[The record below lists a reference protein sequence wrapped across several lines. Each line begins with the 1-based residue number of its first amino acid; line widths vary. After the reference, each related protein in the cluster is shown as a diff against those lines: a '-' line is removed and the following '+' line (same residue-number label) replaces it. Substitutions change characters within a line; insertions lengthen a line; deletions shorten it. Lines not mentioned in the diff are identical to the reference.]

1 MDYLL
6 INLIFWGVWLLAP
19 MMVDGLSTAASLI
32 GTLAQRRRGRPAPLT
47 HHPLVTI
54 IVPVYN
60 SADTLEAC
68 IRSIA
73 VQTYPV
79 AQIDVLLIDNG
90 TRDSSFQIYMRL
102 QGELRL
108 AMHWHTLIGRGKSRA
123 LNAGIHMA
131 RGQYICNLDSDAA
144 LAPDAIERIVE
155 VMEAD
160 PELAAGT
167 GAIQVLAPEPGT
179 PPVPWFLGQCEF
191 LEYLTAFNVGR
202 SYQTLV
208 GNLYT
213 LSGAFSFFR
222 RSVLLR
228 TLLYS
233 QETVTE
239 DTDLTFQLYEVL
251 THERIGCVTEAVAF
265 VHPIE
270 SLTRLYA
277 QRVRWQRGQIEVSAR
292 YERLMRRPFWQPFG
306 FVPSRVLVVDHT
318 MAFPRLVWTM
328 LLPVLIGF
336 GYSSAL
342 IVSAMLVL
350 YGFYVVVEVSWA
362 LVALIGVDRASRQRL
377 VQSLWLL
384 PIMPLYR
391 MGIFWFRLS
400 GFIHATAEPG
410 TWMVTDPVSQVRGG
424 LRDLRERFRR
434 WAG

>member
-1 MDYLL
+1 MSDL
-6 INLIFWGVWLLAP
+6 ITNLIFWGVWLLAP
-19 MMVDGLSTAASLI
+19 MLVDGLTTLASLV
-32 GTLAQRRRGRPAPLT
+32 GTLAQRRRRRYPALA
-47 HHPLVTI
+47 HFPLVTI

-60 SADTLEAC
+60 SADTLETC
-68 IRSIA
+68 LRSIA
-73 VQTYPV
+73 AQTYPTG
-79 AQIDVLLIDNG
+79 QIDVLLIDNG
-90 TRDSSFQIYMRL
+90 TSDDSFAIFSRVH
-102 QGELRL
+102 GELRL

-144 LAPDAIERIVE
+144 LAPDAIAQIVT

-160 PELAAGT
+160 PQLAAGT
-167 GAIQVLAPEPGT
+167 GAIQVLEPEPGA
-179 PPVPWFLGQCEF
+179 PPIPRLLGECEF

-202 SYQTLV
+202 TYQTLQQ
-208 GNLYT
+208 NLYT

-251 THERIGCVTEAVAF
+251 TDERISCITEAIAY

-270 SLTRLYA
+270 SLARLYA
-277 QRVRWQRGQIEVSAR
+277 QRVRWQRGQLEVSAR
-292 YERLMRRPFWQPFG
+292 YTRLMRRPFWQPFG
-306 FVPSRVLVVDHT
+306 FVPSRVLLVDHT
-318 MAFPRLVWTM
+318 LAFPRLIWTM

-342 IVSAMLVL
+342 IVSALLVL
-350 YGFYVVVEVSWA
+350 YGFYLLVEVGWVA
-362 LVALIGVDRASRQRL
+362 VALIGVDAASQRRL
-377 VQSLWLL
+377 LRTLWLL

-410 TWMVTDPVSQVRGG
+410 TWSVTDPLSQVRDGIA
-424 LRDLRERFRR
+424 DLRRR
-434 WAG
+434 LR

>member
-1 MDYLL
+1 MSY
-6 INLIFWGVWLLAP
+6 IFTNLIFWGVWLLVP
-19 MMVDGLSTAASLI
+19 MLVDGLTTITSLI
-32 GTLAQRRRGRPAPLT
+32 GTLAQHRRRRYPPLSY
-47 HHPLVTI
+47 HPLVTI
-54 IVPVYN
+54 IVPIFN

-73 VQTYPV
+73 AQTYPIS
-79 AQIDVLLIDNG
+79 QIDVLLIDNG
-90 TRDSSFQIYMRL
+90 TSDNSFQIFFRL
-102 QGELRL
+102 QSELRL

-144 LAPDAIERIVE
+144 LAPNAIERIVT
-155 VMEAD
+155 VMESD
-160 PELAAGT
+160 PQLAAGT
-167 GAIQVLAPEPGT
+167 GAIQVLEPEPGA
-179 PPVPWFLGQCEF
+179 PPIPRFLGHCEF

-202 SYQTLV
+202 TYQTLLK
-208 GNLYT
+208 NLYT

-251 THERIGCVTEAVAF
+251 THERIGCITEAIAY

-270 SLTRLYA
+270 SLKRLYA

-292 YERLMRRPFWQPFG
+292 YDHLMSRPFWRPFG
-306 FVPSRVLVVDHT
+306 FVPSRVLLIDHT
-318 MAFPRLVWTM
+318 LAFPRLIWTM
-328 LLPVLIGF
+328 LLPMLIGF

-342 IVSAMLVL
+342 IVSAFLVL
-350 YGFYVVVEVSWA
+350 YAFYLLIELSWTVVA
-362 LVALIGVDRASRQRL
+362 FIGVDPASRRRL
-377 VQSLWLL
+377 LHTLWLL
-384 PIMPLYR
+384 PVMPLYR

-410 TWMVTDPVSQVRGG
+410 SWSVTDPLTQVRDGIA
-424 LRDLRERFRR
+424 DLRRR
-434 WAG
+434 LR